1 MKRVISFIAVLSVM
15 LTALVFPVQ
24 AAEVPAFK
32 AESVSGNP
40 GDLVEVKIDIV
51 NNPGIA
57 ALQINV
63 AYSSEDLELDSIND
77 GGVFKDAVTHSP
89 LGENP
94 VYISWYSSDSSNSSQ
109 NGTLAVLKFRIKE
122 NAQTSELSVSYDKEN
137 VFDNSLKNVSFDT
150 QNGRVNISSGES
162 DILIGDVNAD
172 GKINITDATMIQK
185 AVAEL
190 IELTDEQKK
199 AADTNADGKVDIT
212 DATMIQKYVAE
223 LIDHLGKK

>member
-40 GDLVEVKIDIV
+40 GDLVEVKI
-51 NNPGIA
+51 
-57 ALQINV
+57 V

-172 GKINITDATMIQK
+172 GKIDITDATMIQK

>member
-122 NAQTSELSVSYDKEN
+122 NAQTSELSVSYD
-137 VFDNSLKNVSFDT
+137 T

-172 GKINITDATMIQK
+172 GKIDITDATMIQK